1 MLLIKV
7 YLCVNGVINELF
19 FEEQKLVKKGLK
31 LKSFLGGRGMVEKCK
46 KVLKV

>member
-7 YLCVNGVINELF
+7 YLCVKGVINELF

-31 LKSFLGGRGMVEKCK
+31 LKSVWGGGVWLKSVK
-46 KVLKV
+46 KF

>member
-19 FEEQKLVKKGLK
+19 FEEQKLVKKGRK
-31 LKSFLGGRGMVEKCK
+31 LKSFGGRGMVEKCK